1 MVREARRWRWAWTA
15 LIPLVLIAAY
25 FGSQSLRSPGPP
37 APQLRA
43 VPLAALPG
51 VMRAPSFSPDGNH
64 VSFSWNG
71 PKRDNPDIYVQQ
83 IGAGSPLQL
92 TTDPANDYSPVWSP
106 DGRWIAFLRQ
116 LPDRR
121 HELRLIPP
129 LGGTGRK
136 VIDIQP
142 RGFLRAVT
150 FAWCPDSTCLVV
162 PDAPSSDTTKPDV
175 LFVVSLLTSEKRQLT
190 TPPENILADTDPAI
204 SPDGRWLV
212 FRRDLAPYSGRLQVV
227 GLDAGLKQV
236 GEPRDLTS
244 ILLTAYGPKW
254 ISNSEIVFAA
264 KGSLFRMSIAAGST
278 PERLPFVGEDGIMP
292 AVSAPQPGKPS
303 RLVYIRSFADVNIW
317 RIDTSG
323 PGRAGHIAAGRRD
336 RVEPAGRPRRP
347 FP

>member
-1 MVREARRWRWAWTA
+1 M
-15 LIPLVLIAAY
+15 
-25 FGSQSLRSPGPP
+25 
-37 APQLRA
+37 
-43 VPLAALPG
+43 
-51 VMRAPSFSPDGNH
+51 
-64 VSFSWNG
+64 
-71 PKRDNPDIYVQQ
+71 QQ

-92 TTDPANDYSPVWSP
+92 TTDPANDYSPAWSP

-190 TPPENILADTDPAI
+190 TPPENMLADTDPAI

-212 FRRDLAPYSGRLQVV
+212 FRRDVAPYSGRLQVV

-236 GEPRDLTS
+236 GEPRDLTP
-244 ILLTAYGPKW
+244 ILLTGLRPQVDIEQRDRLRGEGLAVQDEHRG
-254 ISNSEIVFAA
+254 
-264 KGSLFRMSIAAGST
+264 RQHAGA
-278 PERLPFVGEDGIMP
+278 P
-292 AVSAPQPGKPS
+292 AVRG
-303 RLVYIRSFADVNIW
+303 
-317 RIDTSG
+317 
-323 PGRAGHIAAGRRD
+323 
-336 RVEPAGRPRRP
+336 
-347 FP
+347 